1 LTATAK
7 RPWAVEQLERAYQP
21 DQRVH
26 VHGLH
31 CALVVQGNV
40 RKPDGTIY
48 INTEEDDIWLGDAIK
63 SARWLGLL
71 DFERIN
77 DRRNNEPVIYRNR
90 SPTGIPFRQ
99 PHAGASWEG
108 RWTFELG
115 ELQVVPPIPLLGNFY
130 RDQPYALVIFCERA
144 SGADVLRPI
153 AERYQANLY
162 VGAGETSN
170 THIFGM
176 AKDGVEDGRPL
187 VVLTVAD
194 FDPAGRQMPV
204 SIGRKLQALR
214 DLCFPTLQFKVV
226 PVAMTPEQVRE
237 FGLPSTPLKKK
248 EKRADKWL
256 AEFGLAQTELDAL
269 ATARP
274 DILRQVVEQG
284 IEPYYDRT
292 LAERIAR
299 AKGEWRG
306 RAQRVIDAHVD
317 AEEVE
322 GIRRDLDDL
331 AADATRRIQAIGA
344 EISERV
350 SEADERLRVMVSGIR
365 LPPIPT
371 LPEAVLPTGETHGLL
386 VSSEW
391 SWIEQTLA
399 LKARKTYGEGD

>member
-1 LTATAK
+1 
-7 RPWAVEQLERAYQP
+7 
-21 DQRVH
+21 
-26 VHGLH
+26 
-31 CALVVQGNV
+31 
-40 RKPDGTIY
+40 
-48 INTEEDDIWLGDAIK
+48 
-63 SARWLGLL
+63 
-71 DFERIN
+71 
-77 DRRNNEPVIYRNR
+77 
-90 SPTGIPFRQ
+90 
-99 PHAGASWEG
+99 
-108 RWTFELG
+108 
-115 ELQVVPPIPLLGNFY
+115 
-130 RDQPYALVIFCERA
+130 
-144 SGADVLRPI
+144 
-153 AERYQANLY
+153 
-162 VGAGETSN
+162 
-170 THIFGM
+170 M

-194 FDPAGRQMPV
+194 FDPAGWQMPI

-214 DLCFPTLQFKVV
+214 DLCFPTLEFKVV

-292 LAERIAR
+292 LAERLAR
-299 AKGEWRG
+299 ARGEWRG

-317 AEEVE
+317 ADEVE

-331 AADATRRIQAIGA
+331 AADATRRIEAIKAGIA
-344 EISERV
+344 ERV
-350 SEADERLRVMVSGIR
+350 SEADERLRAMVAGIR
-365 LPPIPT
+365 LPKLPT
-371 LPEAVLPTGETHGLL
+371 LPEAVLPAGETHGLL

-399 LKARKTYGEGD
+399 LKARKTYGDGD